1 MATWTDIPDG
11 NLDPGQPIRSVD
23 GLSLR
28 DNPVAIAESANDA
41 PIVRGGWHPYNQT
54 TYGAGS
60 GLIYDH
66 GIMGN
71 VTEVESPVFEDKYE
85 YMFLWQALSSASGTS
100 VTLNIEFQ
108 LVSTAAYTLTLDLGF
123 MRQLNSTRYN
133 HGMAHIET
141 PYRVANMH
149 RLVTHVT
156 VETANPAANANF
168 AAATGTSGRYTATRN
183 TATAI
188 NRMKLAASA
197 ANAIQNGSVW
207 LLKRRIEGLA

>member
-66 GIMGN
+66 GVMGN

-85 YMFLWQALSSASGTS
+85 YMFLWQALARTSGADAN
-100 VTLNIEFQ
+100 LNIEFQ
-108 LVSTAAYTLTLDLGF
+108 LVSTAAYTFTLNLGAI
-123 MRQLNSTRYN
+123 RAAGGARYN
-133 HGMAHIET
+133 HGMAYIET

-149 RLVTHVT
+149 RLVTQVT
-156 VETANPAANANF
+156 VEATNPAANANF

-183 TATAI
+183 QATAI
-188 NRMKLAASA
+188 NRMKLVASA
-197 ANAIQNGSVW
+197 ADAIQNGSVW